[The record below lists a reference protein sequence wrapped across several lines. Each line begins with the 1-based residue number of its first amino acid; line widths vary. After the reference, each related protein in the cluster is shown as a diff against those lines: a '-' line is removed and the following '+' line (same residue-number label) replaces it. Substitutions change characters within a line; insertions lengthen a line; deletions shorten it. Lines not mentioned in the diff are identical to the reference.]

1 MATQRKAIGLWA
13 AIMVLI
19 LLFIWTGGS
28 PVAALTSEPKRFS
41 YKVVEAPGES
51 ASIQTML
58 NEYGG
63 AGWELVSV
71 GMGNMTTPLL
81 IFKKQP

>member
-1 MATQRKAIGLWA
+1 MDNHTDSHHGQ
-13 AIMVLI
+13 
-19 LLFIWTGGS
+19 
-28 PVAALTSEPKRFS
+28 
-41 YKVVEAPGES
+41 
-51 ASIQTML
+51 
-58 NEYGG
+58 